1 MKVRPKKEIIS
12 LGRDDINPR
21 ELTGDYVTPQE
32 LYAMYENNE
41 DVIVLDTRNEYETR
55 VGSV

>member
-21 ELTGDYVTPQE
+21 ELTGDYVTQE
-32 LYAMYENNE
+32 LHAMYENNE
-41 DVIVLDTRNEYETR
+41 DVIVLDTAMNMRSCWT
-55 VGSV
+55 V